1 MAQNEYLLEMCGI
14 SKAFSGVQ
22 ALEDVSLRVRPGT
35 VHALLGENGAG
46 KSTLMKLL
54 LGIYH
59 PDRGTILFRGEELKN
74 HTPQQAL
81 EKGISMIH
89 QELSPV
95 LDMRVCDN
103 IYLGR
108 EPGRG
113 GLVDD
118 KRLLQD
124 TRKLLQEL
132 GMKDLDPAAKMR
144 ELSVAQTQMVEIAK
158 AVSYQADLIIM
169 DEPTS
174 AISETEVEL
183 LFRIIR
189 DLRSRGIAII
199 YISHKMS
206 EIFQITDEI
215 TVFRDGRHVASGRTC
230 DMTQDQLVSMMVARD
245 LSHYYIKTPHQI
257 GEPVLEVE
265 GLCLPGRLYD
275 VSFTLRKG
283 EILGFAGL
291 VGAGRTEIVETLF
304 GLRKRSAG
312 TIRMNGQPVQM
323 NTIQDAIHHGI
334 ALATEDRK
342 QYGLFLDLSVR
353 QNVCICW
360 LDHLCSK
367 LGFVRKSKE
376 IPMVDRMIRDLKIKT
391 SSQNQLVGNLSGGN
405 QQKIVLAKWLCTSP
419 DILILDE
426 PTRGIDVGAKSE
438 IYGIMDE
445 LTKAGKSIIMISS
458 EMPEIIGMSDRVLV
472 VSGGRITGE
481 LTGADIHQENIIR
494 YASC

>member
-1 MAQNEYLLEMCGI
+1 MEQNEYLLEMLNI
-14 SKAFSGVQ
+14 DKSFSGVQ
-22 ALEDVSLRVRPGT
+22 ALKNARLQVRPGT

-59 PDRGTILFRGEELKN
+59 PDQGTILFKGETLKN
-74 HTPQQAL
+74 HSPQQAL
-81 EKGISMIH
+81 DKGISMIH

-103 IYLGR
+103 IFLGR
-108 EPGRG
+108 EPVKY

-118 KRLLQD
+118 KRLFRD
-124 TRKLLQEL
+124 TEELLQSL
-132 GMKDLDPAAKMR
+132 GMTDLDPLAKMCD
-144 ELSVAQTQMVEIAK
+144 LSVAQTQMVEIAK
-158 AVSYQADLIIM
+158 AVSYKADLIIM

-174 AISETEVEL
+174 TISEAEVQI
-183 LFRIIR
+183 LFSIIR
-189 DLRSRGIAII
+189 DLRARGISII

-206 EIFQITDEI
+206 EIFEITDEF
-215 TVFRDGRHVASGRTC
+215 TVFRDGAYIATGKTC
-230 DMTQDQLVSMMVARD
+230 DMTQEELVTMMVARN
-245 LSHYYIKTPHQI
+245 LSQYYVKTPHEI
-257 GEPVLEVE
+257 GESVLAVE
-265 GLCLPGRLYD
+265 GMCLPGRLYD
-275 VSFTLRKG
+275 ISFSLRRG

-304 GLRKRSAG
+304 GLRKKSAG
-312 TIRMNGQPVQM
+312 TIRIKGEEVQI
-323 NTIQDAIHHGI
+323 NSIQDAIHHGI

-342 QYGLFLDLSVR
+342 KYGLFLGLSVR
-353 QNVCICW
+353 QNVCVCW
-360 LDHLCSK
+360 LDHLCDK
-367 LGFVRKSKE
+367 LGFVRKNKE
-376 IPMVDRMIRDLKIKT
+376 YPVVADMIRNLKIKT
-391 SSQNQLVGNLSGGN
+391 PSQSQQVANLSGGN

-426 PTRGIDVGAKSE
+426 PTRGIDVGAKAE

-472 VSGGRITGE
+472 VSEGRIKGE
-481 LTGADIHQENIIR
+481 LTGKDIDQENVIR
-494 YASC
+494 YAAG